1 MGLVVRNEQQSMG
14 RSSIEVSG
22 HRVIG
27 TAGYTSDRHLV
38 ESCRHG
44 IWSKR
49 RFTSPASN

>member
-1 MGLVVRNEQQSMG
+1 MGLVVRNEQLAING

-44 IWSKR
+44 I
-49 RFTSPASN
+49 